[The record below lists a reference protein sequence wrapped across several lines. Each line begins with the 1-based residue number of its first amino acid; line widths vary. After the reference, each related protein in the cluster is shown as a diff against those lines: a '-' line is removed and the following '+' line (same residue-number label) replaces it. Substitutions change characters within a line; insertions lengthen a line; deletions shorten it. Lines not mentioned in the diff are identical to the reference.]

1 MPFPFFCFPLS
12 HSLFLLCQ
20 WVRPF
25 GSSCAN
31 KCVAEAI
38 TPATPHHTVT
48 VPLLTPFPCSHLC
61 TLLHRAFDRAW
72 CPPPQ
77 STAVSTPA
85 TPHHAV
91 TVPLLTP
98 ISLFTSMYILASC
111 IRLCLVPAP
120 PKHSGE
126 HSCHAPSHRDGATA
140 HPLWGP
146 FEPSACF
153 VLGQSR
159 IGGAS
164 AQGPGFRAK
173 AAEATRLRIESSF
186 PECRGGWGRHE
197 WILVPWV
204 LHAPGARM
212 TVVNTNSLKLI

>member
-1 MPFPFFCFPLS
+1 MSPLRAPLECHFRFFCFPLS

-98 ISLFTSMYILASC
+98 ISLFTSMCPVIDCCREGDKMRRDAPTLLHISAEA
-111 IRLCLVPAP
+111 RVLLCGKYP
-120 PKHSGE
+120 GFYT
-126 HSCHAPSHRDGATA
+126 R
-140 HPLWGP
+140 
-146 FEPSACF
+146 
-153 VLGQSR
+153 R
-159 IGGAS
+159 
-164 AQGPGFRAK
+164 GPG
-173 AAEATRLRIESSF
+173 
-186 PECRGGWGRHE
+186 
-197 WILVPWV
+197 
-204 LHAPGARM
+204 
-212 TVVNTNSLKLI
+212 

>member
-140 HPLWGP
+140 HPLFP
-146 FEPSACF
+146 IHIYVHSC
-153 VLGQSR
+153 
-159 IGGAS
+159 I
-164 AQGPGFRAK
+164 

-212 TVVNTNSLKLI
+212 TVVNTNSLKPKEFFEF

>member
-1 MPFPFFCFPLS
+1 MSPLRAPLECHFRFFCFPLS

-140 HPLWGP
+140 HPL
-146 FEPSACF
+146 
-153 VLGQSR
+153 
-159 IGGAS
+159 
-164 AQGPGFRAK
+164 
-173 AAEATRLRIESSF
+173 F
-186 PECRGGWGRHE
+186 PIHIYVHSCIVHL
-197 WILVPWV
+197 IV
-204 LHAPGARM
+204 PGARPP
-212 TVVNTNSLKLI
+212 KAQR